1 MTMGELREALRAQ
14 SVQDQVLQ
22 TSTGLNALGSAF
34 PAGIGNP
41 VNVDS
46 AVRSS
51 SPHTVNNAQAHNA
64 ATGGPAA
71 YVRQAARLQQQAA
84 ETEANRRA
92 AVALNQF
99 QQQAYQPHAP
109 TPPTDQST
117 QLLTFLTSMMAAQ
130 NQRGSKSSRIK
141 SINEQ
146 LKTFGEDAVTLGGSG
161 VSDLTRWIAMTKE
174 LAGHLTVERGFMT
187 KIRSLMVNETA
198 KEYDPKTRNQ
208 DGKSRDGTG
217 TDYLHRFVQTVAKKE
232 YREVRSK
239 IKGEYKVWK
248 AWEDKEQ
255 SGQFNAPAMIHDGC
269 VGQS

>member
-1 MTMGELREALRAQ
+1 
-14 SVQDQVLQ
+14 
-22 TSTGLNALGSAF
+22 
-34 PAGIGNP
+34 
-41 VNVDS
+41 
-46 AVRSS
+46 
-51 SPHTVNNAQAHNA
+51 
-64 ATGGPAA
+64 
-71 YVRQAARLQQQAA
+71 
-84 ETEANRRA
+84 
-92 AVALNQF
+92 
-99 QQQAYQPHAP
+99 
-109 TPPTDQST
+109 
-117 QLLTFLTSMMAAQ
+117 MMAAQ

-198 KEYDPKTRNQ
+198 KDYDSKTRNQ

-232 YREVRSK
+232 YRDVRSK
-239 IKGEYKVWK
+239 IEGEYKVWK

-255 SGQFNAPAMIHDGC
+255 SGQFTAPAMMAALGNPELAMQM
-269 VGQS
+269 GQSMSNPNPFPDYTPCFDVFCKILVASDYVLLADQHRWAFPPLDEPNLRW